1 MADFEELK
9 NELIKSYQ
17 DLLELQYHEKPKA
30 REHIKTIC
38 ESLIADMVLWKIQ
51 EQCMDVDISVGVQLD
66 IIGKWV
72 DIDRYFKGN
81 KYDNNK
87 WYAYYDWDE
96 KDQPNSLQ
104 GGMWDW
110 DTSEKPNNAPFLN
123 YDWILVIKNKINDD
137 DFRTLIKLK
146 IIKNNTNAT
155 CKNIDDEIYKLFK
168 GVIYTVWGE
177 QVFDLSKFT
186 VVGSPTITDEGIA
199 SGFSNRDYIKIPY
212 EWAKNVTNFK
222 IKGKFKVENSVQDTN
237 FILGYVTDGYSMGL
251 SFNSTGIQ
259 WFAIK
264 TSSEEVNLYQRYSIT
279 PNIDYSYELQ
289 LNNNLYTFRL
299 FDDTGSA
306 VVNLSQSTSSP
317 FNITDNYLRLGV
329 SGNYYPLNFMT
340 GSIDLK
346 QFSITVDGKEVF
358 SGVKDKVM
366 ELTYKYPEYQTSIMN
381 LAKTK
386 NCLPC
391 PSGVHLKME
400 GIPDNE

>member
-30 REHIKTIC
+30 RKHIKTIC

-51 EQCMDVDISVGVQLD
+51 EQCMDVDVSVGVQLD

-72 DIDRYFKGN
+72 GIDRYFKGN

-123 YDWILVIKNKINDD
+123 YDWILVIKNKLNDD
-137 DFRTLIKLK
+137 DFRILIKLK
-146 IIKNNTNAT
+146 IIKNNTNTT
-155 CKNIDDEIYKLFK
+155 CKNIDGEIYKLFK
-168 GVIYTVWGE
+168 GVIYTVWNE
-177 QVFDLSKFT
+177 
-186 VVGSPTITDEGIA
+186 A
-199 SGFSNRDYIKIPY
+199 
-212 EWAKNVTNFK
+212 
-222 IKGKFKVENSVQDTN
+222 
-237 FILGYVTDGYSMGL
+237 
-251 SFNSTGIQ
+251 
-259 WFAIK
+259 
-264 TSSEEVNLYQRYSIT
+264 
-279 PNIDYSYELQ
+279 NI
-289 LNNNLYTFRL
+289 
-299 FDDTGSA
+299 
-306 VVNLSQSTSSP
+306 
-317 FNITDNYLRLGV
+317 
-329 SGNYYPLNFMT
+329 
-340 GSIDLK
+340 
-346 QFSITVDGKEVF
+346 
-358 SGVKDKVM
+358 M
-366 ELTYKYPEYQTSIMN
+366 ELTYKYPENQTSIMN